1 MPTLLTKNYKDFSI
15 VDDGR
20 ILKTFSGAKNASK
33 CLPGDS
39 VDLTDTGCKLVSRCV
54 QPMIAGLLELNSKTK
69 FGYSGRNV
77 PIYMF
82 IPFNEAYPPFV
93 VGCSEKDCSVNRL
106 GLVRFEG
113 QWDDGFP
120 RGLLQRLLPV
130 GADEEALFWTYS
142 PLACMPYKGS
152 LVSGSV
158 DLSGRVELPA
168 SDTFNIDPVGC
179 KDVDDVLTFIGSNNV
194 VITIADVAASVTVG
208 SDLDRRAA
216 AICQT
221 LYQDGSEPKHMFPA
235 AFSEDL
241 LSLRNGKKPGLSLR
255 VCLDTLDCVWF
266 ESVVEVGKTFSYESV
281 YEDSD
286 LCYKLRRMGAAFGVD
301 TDDSHKW
308 IESAMKFYNVQAAR
322 KLFAGGVG
330 VLRSHAAPDTA
341 KLEMYN
347 KIDPSLGFLAFKS
360 ATYVG
365 APFSQSTVHWGLS
378 EATYTHATS
387 PIRRYADLI
396 NQRCLKALIGPGP
409 GLGLGF
415 DVKQLNLMAKA
426 AKQHDRDFIFLRE
439 LKKIG
444 STCGSVQGR
453 LIGRKD
459 VDNGMEKLSFYVPE
473 WGIVV
478 KTVLKKGD
486 NDTVLTKDE
495 TTVIAINMGQEYTLV
510 YRADLRARC
519 WKKRLI
525 LRLKENTHIN

>member
-1 MPTLLTKNYKDFSI
+1 MPILQTKNYKEFTI
-15 VDDGR
+15 VDDSGLV
-20 ILKTFSGAKNASK
+20 LKTFSGAKNACK

-39 VDLTDTGCKLVSRCV
+39 VELTDLGCKLVSRCV
-54 QPMIAGLLELNSKTK
+54 QPMIAGLIELNSKTK
-69 FGYSGRNV
+69 FGFSGRNV

-142 PLACMPYKGS
+142 PYACIPYKGS
-152 LVSGSV
+152 FVSDPV
-158 DLSGRVELPA
+158 DLSGRVELPVA
-168 SDTFNIDPVGC
+168 DTFNIDPVGC
-179 KDVDDVLTFIGSNNV
+179 KDVDDVLTFIGLNTV

-221 LYQDGSEPKHMFPA
+221 LYQDGVEPKHMFPA

-241 LSLRNGKKPGLSLR
+241 LSLRHGKKPGLSLR
-255 VCLDTLDCVWF
+255 VCLETLDCVWF

-286 LCYKLRRMGAAFGVD
+286 LCSKLRRMGAAFGAD
-301 TDDSHKW
+301 LDDSHKW

-330 VLRSHAAPDTA
+330 VLRSHAAPDAA
-341 KLEMYN
+341 KLEN
-347 KIDPSLGFLAFKS
+347 LDPELGFLAFKS

-365 APFSQSTVHWGLS
+365 APFSESTVHWGLS

-396 NQRCLKALIGPGP
+396 NQRCLKALIAGGRV
-409 GLGLGF
+409 GF
-415 DVKQLNLMAKA
+415 SSYNVKQLNLMAKA

-444 STCGSVQGR
+444 SACGSVQGR
-453 LIGRKD
+453 LIWRKD
-459 VDNGMEKLSFYVPE
+459 VESGWEKLSFYVPE
-473 WGIVV
+473 WGLVV

-486 NDTVLTKDE
+486 KDSVLTKDE
-495 TTVIAINMGQEYTLV
+495 TTVIPIVMGQEYTLL